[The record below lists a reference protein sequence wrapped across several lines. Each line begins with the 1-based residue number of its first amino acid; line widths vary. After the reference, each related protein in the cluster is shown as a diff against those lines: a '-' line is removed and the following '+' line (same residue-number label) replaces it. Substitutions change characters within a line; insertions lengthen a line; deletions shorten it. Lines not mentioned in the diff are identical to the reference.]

1 MPTDWVP
8 KYCVPRKERSCSK
21 VLPVDP
27 ATTRLE
33 VKWNDKGD
41 DTKLDPFSI
50 SFSKSWFVISRLE
63 SVLKEVLFVC
73 GTSFAASW
81 AVDHIQHVWFS
92 QVYIGAQSQKTT
104 SSMYEIKH
112 WLKALNLNKY
122 ILSLG
127 STNKKTGW
135 IGILNFHLSIARLEP
150 SKRTTST
157 DFQYKLKK
165 KKQRKEW
172 KIQFYHYK
180 AHYFSNF

>member
-1 MPTDWVP
+1 
-8 KYCVPRKERSCSK
+8 
-21 VLPVDP
+21 
-27 ATTRLE
+27 
-33 VKWNDKGD
+33 
-41 DTKLDPFSI
+41 
-50 SFSKSWFVISRLE
+50 
-63 SVLKEVLFVC
+63 VLKEVLFVC